1 MRVTSLMIFNNS
13 ALNVNDHYGELFKL
27 NEQVSSGKRIN
38 RPSDDPVDVGKVSS
52 YKTLLDSIN
61 QYSRNIDRGVSL
73 MRTTESAL
81 ASIEEVLIEAKVL
94 AEQMATGTY
103 SEEQR
108 EMLSLQTDLENTAI
122 AAGVPYNDLLRDIGS
137 GGTALL
143 GILGFDVEKY
153 RDVIAKYDRLNKL
166 FADGIIESVDRF
178 TTEGGGSGSITD
190 SKMALLTKSSPSM
203 QVSASSNAQLIADR
217 IEAVLDAAETDG
229 IEIDGRAE
237 MEEWVEEIRKGSL
250 YKKDGGRDIG
260 VTVDQV
266 KKMTVEQLQELAQ
279 SGIELSAEI
288 ENAAY
293 DRWAELNGE

>member
-1 MRVTSLMIFNNS
+1 
-13 ALNVNDHYGELFKL
+13 
-27 NEQVSSGKRIN
+27 
-38 RPSDDPVDVGKVSS
+38 
-52 YKTLLDSIN
+52 
-61 QYSRNIDRGVSL
+61 
-73 MRTTESAL
+73 
-81 ASIEEVLIEAKVL
+81 
-94 AEQMATGTY
+94 
-103 SEEQR
+103 
-108 EMLSLQTDLENTAI
+108 
-122 AAGVPYNDLLRDIGS
+122 
-137 GGTALL
+137 
-143 GILGFDVEKY
+143 
-153 RDVIAKYDRLNKL
+153 
-166 FADGIIESVDRF
+166 
-178 TTEGGGSGSITD
+178 
-190 SKMALLTKSSPSM
+190 M